1 MKDLWREKRAIG
13 KLHNPVVHITCSP
26 LRTAAF
32 NSSQRAE
39 TDEIQTFFLPLQ
51 RNTGT
56 GWNSM
61 YKMIARALRLDQIIK
76 RYCEDWE
83 LPKGKDSYDLSKDFL
98 DTEDWEELR
107 HHEELIKPFWKVTI
121 HTEGRAVNGSHGALW
136 EVLPAFDYL
145 FKKLQVRANETVA
158 IPHLS
163 TTHYSHC
170 LNVAFLKL
178 SEYFTETDKTL
189 YYRAAVAL
197 HPFFRYAYFE
207 ETWINQ
213 DNGVDEIRRA
223 KEANQLLYEQYVAQ
237 APPLASEPPSTFYP
251 IDGNDDDEDYEL
263 FFNF

>member
-1 MKDLWREKRAIG
+1 MTL
-13 KLHNPVVHITCSP
+13 
-26 LRTAAF
+26 
-32 NSSQRAE
+32 
-39 TDEIQTFFLPLQ
+39 
-51 RNTGT
+51 
-56 GWNSM
+56 
-61 YKMIARALRLDQIIK
+61 
-76 RYCEDWE
+76 
-83 LPKGKDSYDLSKDFL
+83 
-98 DTEDWEELR
+98 
-107 HHEELIKPFWKVTI
+107 

-158 IPHLS
+158 KPHLFA
-163 TTHYSHC
+163 THYSHC

-197 HPFFRYAYFE
+197 HPFFRYDYFE

-223 KEANQLLYEQYVAQ
+223 KEATQQLYERYVAQ
-237 APPLASEPPSTFYP
+237 APPLAIEPPSTFYP

-263 FFNF
+263 FFNFKKRLRPGQEQRVKTQRQETELERFMTDDLQLEYEERERAKDGSWKLSAKSYENSPLKWWRDHGEASGIG